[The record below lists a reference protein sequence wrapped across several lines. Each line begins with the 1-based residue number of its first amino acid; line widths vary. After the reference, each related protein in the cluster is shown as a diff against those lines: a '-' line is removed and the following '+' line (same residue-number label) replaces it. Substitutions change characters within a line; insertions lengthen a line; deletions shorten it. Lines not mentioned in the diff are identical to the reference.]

1 MIINKKLKES
11 IIEGREQDI
20 KSFNTKLDT
29 IRHKGEN
36 IIRSK
41 KRYMDHEMIKVIEKC
56 YKEIGNENIE
66 SVGKIDDAIRNTLN
80 GRG

>member
-11 IIEGREQDI
+11 IIEGREQEI
-20 KSFNTKLDT
+20 KSFNTKMDT

-41 KRYMDHEMIKVIEKC
+41 KRYTDHEMMKVIEKC
-56 YKEIGNENIE
+56 YKEIEDGLIE
-66 SVGKIDDAIRNTLN
+66 SVGKIDDAIRNTIN